1 MQNAMRIV
9 ILDEEAYLNRFRY
22 KSRKNE
28 DVMFSGEERR
38 EALIRILEEGTKPVS
53 GTELARQLNVSRQ
66 VIVQDIALLRAVN
79 KNILATNKGYVLFRE
94 KDQINKVKR
103 TVCVCHEDR
112 DILKEFECILD
123 FGARILDCT
132 VEHEIY
138 GQISVELVIQSMED
152 AEKFVNQ
159 LGQCESKSLN
169 ILTGGIHYHTIEAAS
184 VRVLDAVE
192 RALDEAG
199 YLVKVH

>member
-1 MQNAMRIV
+1 MDTENRRYQ
-9 ILDEEAYLNRFRY
+9 ILKL
-22 KSRKNE
+22 
-28 DVMFSGEERR
+28 
-38 EALIRILEEGTKPVS
+38 LENQHKPVS
-53 GTELARQLNVSRQ
+53 GTVLSKLFGVSRQ
-66 VIVQDIALLRAVN
+66 VVVQDIALLRAVN

-94 KDQINKVKR
+94 MEQRNKVQR
-103 TVCVCHEDR
+103 SICVCHGDHE
-112 DILKEFECILD
+112 ILNEFECILD

-132 VEHEIY
+132 VEHEVY

-152 AEKFVNQ
+152 AKKFVAQ
-159 LGQCESKSLN
+159 LEKCDSKSLN

-199 YLVKVH
+199 YLVKIH